1 MRAQKDLRL
10 LAALD
15 PFFNFDG
22 LVVTAIDNLD
32 PGLAALYEA
41 IPFLFNPPLG
51 SFFTLPC
58 CSSHYFNLLLFCL
71 AEPIALDKDFEKF
84 NASLAESKVT

>member
-41 IPFLFNPPLG
+41 IPFLFNPPDLD
-51 SFFTLPC
+51 LPSLRC
-58 CSSHYFNLLLFCL
+58 HAAVSSHYFF
-71 AEPIALDKDFEKF
+71 AVFADAF
-84 NASLAESKVT
+84 NALSETVSFTRFTFS

>member
-10 LAALD
+10 LAALE

-41 IPFLFNPPLG
+41 IPFLFNPPLAD
-51 SFFTLPC
+51 L
-58 CSSHYFNLLLFCL
+58 YLLYVAMLLF
-71 AEPIALDKDFEKF
+71 
-84 NASLAESKVT
+84 